1 MHYICT
7 FYKPKRDASLM
18 KKSWYLGFLVVAL
31 TFFGISLDK
40 TTSANQ
46 QIILKFTNLAI
57 SEGETQEVLS
67 FVKQQLSQVAV
78 GDIQIKKSANGDL
91 KISYY
96 SNVAIADIKELF
108 SEKSALFLANTVPDN
123 ESSKSG
129 KEDYEGY
136 ELDIFE
142 IQSPKESV
150 GSEGTFVDFKTESV
164 RFYTPNFYSFS
175 ETYTEITSNSIVVMY
190 HTYTTIALAIDQ
202 GSYAVPQVRA
212 GPLRA

>member
-1 MHYICT
+1 
-7 FYKPKRDASLM
+7 M

-31 TFFGISLDK
+31 TFLGISLDK

-46 QIILKFTNLAI
+46 QIVLKFTNLAV

-108 SEKSALFLANTVPDN
+108 SEKSALFLTDTVPSN
-123 ESSKSG
+123 ESSQSG
-129 KEDYEGY
+129 KEDFEGY

-150 GSEGTFVDFKTESV
+150 GSEGTFVEFKTESV
-164 RFYTPNFYSFS
+164 RFYTPDAYSFT
-175 ETYTEITSNSIVVMY
+175 ETYISLKTASIAVSY
-190 HTYTTIALAIDQ
+190 HNYATIALAIDQ
-202 GSYAVPQVRA
+202 GSHTVPQVRA
-212 GPLRA
+212 GPLNG